1 MFNVEVDPK
10 RIEAAE
16 NEEPPPYEPTNVE
29 PEKPA
34 ENSEENTNPQEQW
47 ETVEE
52 DAQAEAHATTNA
64 TLTTTT
70 TNHQSLWSSL
80 EEDQDMNAPT
90 EGEVPEPSMEDFFHE
105 QDDPEQ
111 EKFESLEKSKAPNTE
126 ETKEGEGASLLL
138 VPNKRTSV
146 KSKKR
151 PKIRPAAR
159 KRK

>member
-1 MFNVEVDPK
+1 M
-10 RIEAAE
+10 
-16 NEEPPPYEPTNVE
+16 
-29 PEKPA
+29 
-34 ENSEENTNPQEQW
+34 
-47 ETVEE
+47 EE
-52 DAQAEAHATTNA
+52 DAQAEAHATTNV
-64 TLTTTT
+64 TLTTTS
-70 TNHQSLWSSL
+70 NHQSLWSSL
-80 EEDQDMNAPT
+80 EEDQDMNAPA

-111 EKFESLEKSKAPNTE
+111 EKFESLEKSKASSSE

>member
-34 ENSEENTNPQEQW
+34 ENSEDNTNPQEQW

-64 TLTTTT
+64 TLTTTS
-70 TNHQSLWSSL
+70 NHQSLWSSL
-80 EEDQDMNAPT
+80 EEDQDMNAPA

-111 EKFESLEKSKAPNTE
+111 EKFASMEKAKAPTAE
-126 ETKEGEGASLLL
+126 QTKEAEDASLLL
-138 VPNKRTSV
+138 VPNKKKTPM
-146 KSKKR
+146 KTKKR